1 MKDQLKSTQNLLK
14 DTQSELKRVQAEL
27 SKERQ
32 QSNRQ
37 APEGGEVKRSKV
49 EDDLIKLQAK
59 TDMEL
64 RKQEQKAKIALDAAR
79 QKEAQKSE
87 SRSNALSQMAALS
100 GGFGG
105 PMQMQQQHN
114 NMFGMQASGG
124 GGYGGCGGGGFGG
137 YGGGGFGSNM
147 QPFAM
152 QQPQMQQQMQQQQ
165 MQQQQMMMQMM
176 QQQMQNPM
184 QKLAS
189 SFNGP
194 SANPISAMANPPAY
208 ATAPFAH
215 APAPQPPTTVEQL
228 LQDQNLQ
235 QFGQL
240 LNTAPEAGNSVGN
253 NGQTSASALISPR
266 TTAPPVL
273 PPANTENN
281 PTNTNHSAV

>member
-1 MKDQLKSTQNLLK
+1 MQM
-14 DTQSELKRVQAEL
+14 
-27 SKERQ
+27 
-32 QSNRQ
+32 
-37 APEGGEVKRSKV
+37 
-49 EDDLIKLQAK
+49 K

-64 RKQEQKAKIALDAAR
+64 RKQERKTQIALDAAR

-137 YGGGGFGSNM
+137 YGGGGFGGQGGGGFGSNM
-147 QPFAM
+147 QPFA
-152 QQPQMQQQMQQQQ
+152 MQQQMQQQQ

-194 SANPISAMANPPAY
+194 SANPISAMADPPAY

-228 LQDQNLQ
+228 LQDPNLQ

-240 LNTAPEAGNSVGN
+240 LNTAPGARSRQFCWEQRPNICFCSHFAAYDCS
-253 NGQTSASALISPR
+253 SCIASCKHRAYGSLE
-266 TTAPPVL
+266 V
-273 PPANTENN
+273 
-281 PTNTNHSAV
+281 